1 LFHLVILIVKDF
13 DRYLVRIIVQV
24 DEPVV
29 EEEATIALL
38 PIAIV
43 DLLSP
48 LDVVEGLD
56 HEAAAVVR
64 VVPGRLPWALVVEH
78 VRVGNEAVG
87 LHALYLDA
95 EDATGDHH
103 ADLGVLTEGELSEFG
118 NFFTDEVVV

>member
-1 LFHLVILIVKDF
+1 LIVKDF

-38 PIAIV
+38 SIAIIH
-43 DLLSP
+43 LLSP

-56 HEAAAVVR
+56 HEAATVVR
-64 VVPGRLPWALVVEH
+64 VVPGRLAWALVVEH

-87 LHALYLDA
+87 LHPLYLDA

-103 ADLGVLTEGELSEFG
+103 ADLGILTEGELSEFG
-118 NFFTDEVVV
+118 NFFTDKVVV